1 MGASA
6 LPEVEAPFSL
16 ACMPKIRIA
25 NFSSPNLK
33 ADEWQLEMATS
44 SIAATEAK
52 LQFTPGSLGMPPAE
66 VVSLGAMKNLLE
78 TELKHLREHVLLMG
92 GEVERAIDQA
102 TRALIERDS
111 ELAEQV
117 LRDDD
122 QIDRLELEAD
132 QLCVKLLARAP
143 ADPNELRVIVT
154 AIKITPILE
163 RIADHACNIARLAC
177 QLNNEPQLKPY
188 FDLPKMS
195 WLACEML
202 RLSLD
207 AFAAADAVAARQVI
221 DRDDEIDRL
230 YDRIFQDLLDH
241 MTRDASSGGRAA
253 RLVLVAKHLERIGDY
268 VKDICELVVYMK
280 EALVIKHSQL
290 LK

>member
-1 MGASA
+1 MKMADLYTDKTHKNDEAWMPGAIHSNQFSPGKHMRN
-6 LPEVEAPFSL
+6 LPEA
-16 ACMPKIRIA
+16 AI
-25 NFSSPNLK
+25 N
-33 ADEWQLEMATS
+33 QL
-44 SIAATEAK
+44 
-52 LQFTPGSLGMPPAE
+52 
-66 VVSLGAMKNLLE
+66 
-78 TELKHLREHVLLMG
+78 RDHVLLMG

-122 QIDRLELEAD
+122 RVDALELESD
-132 QLCVKLLARAP
+132 QLCVRLLALQSPEAN
-143 ADPNELRVIVT
+143 DLRLVVT

-163 RIADHACNIARLAC
+163 RIADHACNIARAAIY
-177 QLNNEPQLKPY
+177 LNDEPQLKPY

-207 AFAAADAVAARQVI
+207 AFAAADAESARDVI
-221 DRDDEIDRL
+221 ERDDEIDKL
-230 YDRIFQDLLDH
+230 YDCIFHDLLDR
-241 MTRDASSGGRAA
+241 MSRDPAAAGRAA
-253 RLVLVAKHLERIGDY
+253 RLLLVAKHLERIGDY
-268 VKDICELVVYMK
+268 VTDICELIVYMK

>member
-1 MGASA
+1 MAD
-6 LPEVEAPFSL
+6 
-16 ACMPKIRIA
+16 
-25 NFSSPNLK
+25 FSSLNNEWS
-33 ADEWQLEMATS
+33 AD
-44 SIAATEAK
+44 AAGKGMLAEQALRSWPAK
-52 LQFTPGSLGMPPAE
+52 TPAE
-66 VVSLGAMKNLLE
+66 KAMKNLLE
-78 TELKHLREHVLLMG
+78 TELNHLRDHVLLMG

-111 ELAEQV
+111 ELAQQV

-122 QIDRLELEAD
+122 RIDRLELEAD
-132 QLCVKLLARAP
+132 QLCVNLLGRAA
-143 ADPNELRVIVT
+143 ADPHELRVIVT
-154 AIKITPILE
+154 AVKITPILE
-163 RIADHACNIARLAC
+163 RIADHACNIARLAG

-207 AFAAADAVAARQVI
+207 AFAAADAFAARQVI
-221 DRDDEIDRL
+221 DRDDEIDQL

-241 MTRDASSGGRAA
+241 MARDVSAGGRAA
-253 RLVLVAKHLERIGDY
+253 RLVLVGKHLERIGDY

-290 LK
+290 MK